1 MNQHDEDTKT
11 GSGFR
16 HRVRKALTER
26 RQAMSGPL
34 GDLGMETLEKMI
46 LATVVIGCAVA
57 FVAVF
62 GTKFQELLASFQAA
76 F

>member
-11 GSGFR
+11 GSAFR
-16 HRVRKALTER
+16 RRIRKALTER